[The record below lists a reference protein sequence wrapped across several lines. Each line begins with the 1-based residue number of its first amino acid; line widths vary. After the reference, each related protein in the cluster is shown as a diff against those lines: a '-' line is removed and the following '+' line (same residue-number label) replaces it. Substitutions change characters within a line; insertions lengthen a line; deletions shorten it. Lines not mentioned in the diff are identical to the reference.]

1 MSSHKGY
8 GLAMMVHIL
17 GGALAGASFSPVRVR
32 TQRPQDPD
40 NLGHFFCVI
49 DPAMFREPDDF
60 AADMDALI
68 DTLHATPPAH
78 PDLPVLIPGEPEA
91 RSRAERAVQGIPIPP
106 ALAQQVKGL
115 CEQVGVSFLLD

>member
-17 GGALAGASFSPVRVR
+17 GGVLAGASFSPIRVR
-32 TQRPQDPD
+32 SQQPQDPD

-49 DPAMFREPDDF
+49 DPALFREPEEF

-68 DTLHATPPAH
+68 DTLHATPPAD
-78 PDLPVLIPGEPEA
+78 PALPVLIPGEPEA
-91 RSRAERAVQGIPIPP
+91 RARAERTRRGIPIPP
-106 ALAQQVKGL
+106 ALAQQIRAL
-115 CEQVGVSFLLD
+115 CDEAGVAFLLG